1 MSQHLPAPECYA
13 MSDDLRFARITDAI
27 YEAALDPALWPDVL
41 DGVRR
46 LLNATAA
53 HVMYHDHHA
62 RGGSIAADCGLDP
75 AMVLAYVRHYHA
87 LDPWA
92 KAATP
97 ASVVAGRAILGQSLV
112 PHADLVKTEFYADL
126 ARPFGVTRALGGQL
140 DQATPGL
147 VSALVVNRPDAA
159 DEFAPRDAVTMERLL
174 PHVRRALTIHREL
187 VRLRAVHGGLAEA
200 LDAIRA
206 AVVLVDRR
214 LRVHSMNA
222 AARTMVEVNDGLSSI
237 DGILRIAAPGPRGRL
252 HHLVNR
258 SEATPR
264 LDRGG
269 QLDDC
274 VAVPRPSGRPPY
286 LLVVTPLTSRVGL
299 DLGKAAV
306 AALFITDPAASLHPP
321 ELRLQQLFGFTPAE
335 ARIAAALSNGLAPD
349 GIAAALG
356 LRINT
361 VRWHIKRLL
370 GKTGASTQAQLVRL
384 LLAAGTVR

>member
-1 MSQHLPAPECYA
+1 MSE
-13 MSDDLRFARITDAI
+13 DLQFARLTGAI
-27 YEAALDPALWPDVL
+27 YDAALDPAMWPHVL

-62 RGGSIAADCGLDP
+62 RGGSIAADAGLDP
-75 AMVLAYVRHYHA
+75 ALLAAYVQHYHA

-92 KAATP
+92 QAATP
-97 ASVVAGRAILGQSLV
+97 SSAVAGRVILGQALV
-112 PHADLVKTEFYADL
+112 SHAELVKTEFYADL
-126 ARPFGVTRALGGQL
+126 AKPFGVTRALGGQL
-140 DQATPGL
+140 DQVVPGL

-159 DEFAPRDAVTMERLL
+159 DEFAPGDAVTMARLL
-174 PHVRRALTIHREL
+174 PHVRRALTTYREL
-187 VRLRAVHGGLAEA
+187 GRLRASHGA
-200 LDAIRA
+200 LVETMDALRV
-206 AVVLVDRR
+206 AVVLVDRL
-214 LRVHSMNA
+214 LRVHTMNA
-222 AARTMVEVNDGLSSI
+222 AARTMVEVADGLSI
-237 DGILRIAAPGPRGRL
+237 TDGILRIAAPDPRGRL
-252 HHLVNR
+252 RHLVNR

-264 LDRGG
+264 LEGGG

-299 DLGKAAV
+299 DLGKQAV
-306 AALFITDPAASLHPP
+306 AALFITDPAGALQPQ
-321 ELRLQQLFGFTPAE
+321 EKRLQQLFGFTPAE
-335 ARIAAALSNGLAPD
+335 ARIAAALANGLAPD
-349 GIAAALG
+349 GIAAALE